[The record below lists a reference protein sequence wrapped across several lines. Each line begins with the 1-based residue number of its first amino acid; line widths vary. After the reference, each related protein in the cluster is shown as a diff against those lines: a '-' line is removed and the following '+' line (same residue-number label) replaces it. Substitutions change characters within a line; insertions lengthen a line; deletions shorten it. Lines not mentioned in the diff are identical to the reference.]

1 MKNQISTQKQIVFT
15 LVVVKMYWINRG
27 TDKIQRA
34 NLDGTNVRDIITG
47 LNDPSGLALDID
59 GISDVAPDTNKLTTT
74 WANVKVQ

>member
-1 MKNQISTQKQIVFT
+1 MKNQISTPKQIMFT

-47 LNDPSGLALDID
+47 LNAHQ
-59 GISDVAPDTNKLTTT
+59 V
-74 WANVKVQ
+74 